1 MLVECIIIMQQTYTA
16 RAKVAPQPV
25 TTRAAVLGL
34 GIYVPPRLLDNHEL
48 ATRVDTSDEWIVER
62 TGIRTRHI
70 AAPDQAASDLAVP
83 ACLDALRDANLSA
96 ADLDLILCATTTP
109 DMLFPATACL
119 IQKRLGAR
127 RAGACDV
134 LAACSSFLCAM
145 ITAAQMIEAGL
156 IRYALVVG
164 AEVLSKLV
172 DWTDRTLCVL
182 VGDGAGAVVM
192 GPSTS
197 GAGVLASVAHADGGA
212 GDMLKLPAGGSRMP
226 ITQEVLAQR
235 LHYPRMDGRTLFKLA
250 VRVVPEVIEEV
261 TRRAGLTLDEITWI
275 VPHQAN
281 QRILEAVAR
290 AMRLPLERFICTIDR
305 YGNTSAASVPIS
317 LWEARQ
323 DGRLRDGDRLVAV
336 AFGGGFTWAAC
347 AMTWGR

>member
-1 MLVECIIIMQQTYTA
+1 MQQTYTA
-16 RAKVAPQPV
+16 PGRVVPSQ
-25 TTRAAVLGL
+25 TTVRAAVLGL

-83 ACLDALRDANLSA
+83 ACLDALRDADLGP

-119 IQKRLGAR
+119 IQERIGAR

-156 IRYALVVG
+156 VRYALVVG

-226 ITQEVLAQR
+226 ITEEVLAQR

-261 TRRAGLTLDEITWI
+261 TRKAGLTLDEVTWI

-290 AMRLPLERFICTIDR
+290 AMHLPIERFICTIDR
-305 YGNTSAASVPIS
+305 YGNTSAASVPIC
-317 LWEARQ
+317 LAEAA
-323 DGRLRDGDRLVAV
+323 DAGALRPGMNLVLV
-336 AFGGGFTWAAC
+336 AFGAGLSWAASVVR
-347 AMTWGR
+347 WGWNGVPGRE